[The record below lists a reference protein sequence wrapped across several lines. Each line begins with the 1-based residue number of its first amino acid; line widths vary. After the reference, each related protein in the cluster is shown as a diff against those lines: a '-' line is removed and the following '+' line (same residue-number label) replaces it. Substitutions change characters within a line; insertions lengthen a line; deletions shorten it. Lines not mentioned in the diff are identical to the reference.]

1 MSMQVTVTLPDEVY
15 QRVQRLAQLTQ
26 REVADVLTD
35 TISISLPDLQPHP
48 DDLAP
53 VTTLSD
59 TAVLAIA
66 DLQLAP
72 ADDARLSVLLHAQQ
86 AGRLEGAE
94 RQELVALMQRYNEG
108 LLRKAH
114 ALAEAVRRG
123 LRPPPAP

>member
-1 MSMQVTVTLPDEVY
+1 VTVTLPDEVY

-35 TISISLPDLQPHP
+35 TISISLPDLQLHA
-48 DDLAP
+48 DALAP

-59 TAVLAIA
+59 AAVLAAA

-72 ADDARLSVLLHAQQ
+72 ADDARLSILLHAQQ
-86 AGRLEGAE
+86 AGHLDEPE
-94 RQELVALMQRYNEG
+94 RQELAALMQRYNEG

-123 LRPPPAP
+123 LRPSPAS

>member
-1 MSMQVTVTLPDEVY
+1 VTLPDYVY

-35 TISISLPDLQPHP
+35 TISISLPDLQPHA
-48 DDLAP
+48 DAP
-53 VTTLSD
+53 VATLSD
-59 TAVLAIA
+59 AAVLAAA
-66 DLQLAP
+66 DLQLAR
-72 ADDARLSVLLHAQQ
+72 ADDTRLSALLDAQQ
-86 AGRLEGAE
+86 AGRLEEAE
-94 RQELVALMQRYNEG
+94 RQELSALMQQYNAG

>member
-1 MSMQVTVTLPDEVY
+1 MSMKVTVTLPDDVY

-35 TISISLPDLQPHP
+35 TISISLPDLQPHA
-48 DDLAP
+48 DAP
-53 VTTLSD
+53 VATLSD
-59 TAVLAIA
+59 AAVLAAA
-66 DLQLAP
+66 DLQLAR
-72 ADDARLSVLLHAQQ
+72 ADDTRLSALLDAQQ
-86 AGRLEGAE
+86 AGRLEEAE
-94 RQELVALMQRYNEG
+94 RQELSALMQQYNAG

>member
-1 MSMQVTVTLPDEVY
+1 M
-15 QRVQRLAQLTQ
+15 
-26 REVADVLTD
+26 
-35 TISISLPDLQPHP
+35 
-48 DDLAP
+48 
-53 VTTLSD
+53 TTLSD